1 MQEFVEYI
9 KKKEDF
15 YEEGGDVT
23 YEELMDWA
31 LNKFRARVENEQWC
45 QRTTE
50 EETIIALQAQVKKL
64 ISSARADKKKGE
76 KEGKSKGKSK
86 GKVKTSDRK
95 GSSYKGWKKVAPK
108 KGEPTTK
115 HEVGKEWHWCS
126 NHKAWTKHKESECKG
141 IEFKPSYDRAKK
153 ESQPKNSNS
162 PKMKLANAL
171 AVIWDM
177 EDDK

>member
-1 MQEFVEYI
+1 MQKFVEYI

-50 EETIIALQAQVKKL
+50 EETIIALQAQTKKL

-76 KEGKSKGKSK
+76 KKANPRESPRVRSRLLIGKEAPPRG
-86 GKVKTSDRK
+86 GRRLHPRKVNQPPNMRLERS
-95 GSSYKGWKKVAPK
+95 GIGA
-108 KGEPTTK
+108 PTTR
-115 HEVGKEWHWCS
+115 HGPSTRNRNAKELTS
-126 NHKAWTKHKESECKG
+126 
-141 IEFKPSYDRAKK
+141 
-153 ESQPKNSNS
+153 SQATIVPRKSRS
-162 PKMKLANAL
+162 QRTRTRRR
-171 AVIWDM
+171 
-177 EDDK
+177 

>member
-1 MQEFVEYI
+1 VEYI

-23 YEELMDWA
+23 YEQLMDWA
-31 LNKFRARVENEQWC
+31 LNKFRARVESEQWC

-64 ISSARADKKKGE
+64 LSSAKADKKHKGG
-76 KEGKSKGKSK
+76 KEGKSKGKSN
-86 GKVKTSDRK
+86 GKVKTSDKK
-95 GSSYKGWKKVAPK
+95 GSSSNEWKKVAPK
-108 KGEPTTK
+108 EGEPTTK

-126 NHKAWTKHKESECKG
+126 KHKAWTKHKESECKG

-153 ESQPKNSNS
+153 ESKTKNSNS
-162 PKMKLANAL
+162 PSMKLAQTL
-171 AVIWDM
+171 AAKTND
-177 EDDK
+177 EDDE